1 MINLNRLIIGLFEYL
16 LILMMILEFNTP
28 YVYFPVIRHAVEII
42 LLLSAIILIIYHWD
56 YISFDIFAFLLIVLV
71 GAILPSLNVVED
83 KFVLYVK
90 LYFVLLPILLLMLI
104 LYARENESAYETFL
118 FKYSNIVYLISIVS
132 LFFWFFGSIL
142 EIIPSTAIIPN
153 AWGKEKFIPT
163 YYGIYFETQ
172 SIEATEGASLM
183 VRNSGIFNEGP
194 MYNMILCIAISIEL
208 FVRKKIKPLRLCTLL
223 ITDIT
228 VLSTTGFL
236 LLLLIFAIK
245 AFELSHAKYGL
256 QMLLLSPIILIMVF
270 ITLSVILD
278 NKKNSSAKSY
288 NNRGDD
294 IVKCVEVGLEHP
306 ILGVGVFFKGEEDS
320 SDSKS
325 FGFSNSTFA
334 VFAHGGFYFLVLYL
348 FPLFIVPIIIYC
360 RNRDRCFLMFMMSLF
375 FLFTFT
381 TSKYKIMIIFYI
393 ATSLAYWYNLMFK
406 ESSSHNR
413 NQ

>member
-1 MINLNRLIIGLFEYL
+1 
-16 LILMMILEFNTP
+16 MMILEFNTP

-90 LYFVLLPILLLMLI
+90 LYFVLLPILLLMMI

-256 QMLLLSPIILIMVF
+256 QILLLSPIILIMVF

-360 RNRDRCFLMFMMSLF
+360 RNRDWCFLMFMMSLF
-375 FLFTFT
+375 FFVHLYNF
-381 TSKYKIMIIFYI
+381 KI
-393 ATSLAYWYNLMFK
+393 
-406 ESSSHNR
+406 
-413 NQ
+413 